1 MLLVYN
7 EKKKEI
13 WKNHNEKLH
22 ENKKKKKKKEC
33 VSTYLWEKGTTIHA
47 GLDSSC
53 PNSRNCS

>member
-7 EKKKEI
+7 EKKKKEI

-22 ENKKKKKKKEC
+22 ENKKKKKKEC

>member
-1 MLLVYN
+1 MK
-7 EKKKEI
+7 KKKEI

-22 ENKKKKKKKEC
+22 ENKKKKKKEC